1 MKTNEME
8 QKTISRL
15 ENKNEQIKN
24 ECKGVFRDG

>member
-24 ECKGVFRDG
+24 ESKGVFRDG